1 MLVFILKIY
10 VIPLNVTERTT
21 PSSDVVFR
29 PNNKYMGQ
37 RNTFIHLEYLGN
49 ALYIVGLSSVI
60 FFMVV
65 FF

>member
-49 ALYIVGLSSVI
+49 ALYIVSK
-60 FFMVV
+60 
-65 FF
+65 